1 MTSLEEKRSLR
12 RKMRKLRRDLDSGL
26 RAQRTVQLAEVAGTA
41 LGLAASQ
48 RIACYLPN
56 DGEMDLTVL
65 IERLWKLGL
74 ETYLP
79 VLHRSKLRF
88 LPYQRTTRLVDNH
101 FGIPEPEANTDQRCP
116 PSRLHTVLMPLVAFD
131 SHGNRLG
138 MGGGYYDQTFAF
150 KKRPRVSTKP
160 RLIGVAHEFQ
170 RVAELPNNDWDVPLD
185 GILTERQ
192 LRMFSD

>member
-12 RKMRKLRRDLDSGL
+12 SKMRKLRRDLDSGL

-48 RIACYLPN
+48 RVACY
-56 DGEMDLTVL
+56 
-65 IERLWKLGL
+65 
-74 ETYLP
+74 
-79 VLHRSKLRF
+79 

-185 GILTERQ
+185 GILTERV